1 MRRPLTFL
9 EEKQRERIEERA
21 AKEVDWFFGVMGG
34 RVPEPGVGPEYA
46 RPAAEAIDRWF
57 RSIPPFH
64 RGALALCHDTRPWP
78 ETLTKEFGGLT
89 SLVVRLECARL
100 ADGTAKSSVE
110 IESAAVRALEEDI
123 AACERRRAAVQSARG
138 SCVVTARERRV
149 LRRLSRA
156 SKHRRLA
163 LRAYAKARGN
173 APCVLPRGVG
183 VVDDLDLD
191 DGGDE

>member
-1 MRRPLTFL
+1 MRKPLTFL

-34 RVPEPGVGPEYA
+34 QVPEPGVGPEYA

-64 RGALALCHDTRPWP
+64 RGALMLSHDMRPWP
-78 ETLTKEFGGLT
+78 ETLTKEFGSLT

-100 ADGTAKSSVE
+100 SDGTTKSRLE
-110 IESAAVRALEEDI
+110 IESAAVRALEDDI
-123 AACERRRAAVQSARG
+123 AACQRRRAAVQGTR
-138 SCVVTARERRV
+138 VVTMRERKV
-149 LRRLSRA
+149 LRRIDRA
-156 SKHRRLA
+156 SKHKRLA
-163 LRAYAKARGN
+163 FRAYAKARGN

-183 VVDDLDLD
+183 LDDLD

>member
-1 MRRPLTFL
+1 MKRPLTFL
-9 EEKQRERIEERA
+9 EEKQRERIHERA

-34 RVPEPGVGPEYA
+34 RVPGVGPEYA

-78 ETLTKEFGGLT
+78 DSLTKEFGELT

-100 ADGTAKSSVE
+100 ADGARESPPSVGE

-123 AACERRRAAVQSARG
+123 AACQRRRTQATR
-138 SCVVTARERRV
+138 VVTARERKV
-149 LRRLSRA
+149 LRRTDRA
-156 SKHRRLA
+156 SKHKRLA
-163 LRAYAKARGN
+163 FRA
-173 APCVLPRGVG
+173 
-183 VVDDLDLD
+183 
-191 DGGDE
+191 